1 MENGVLDNQEAQ
13 RLAGEVRALLR
24 QLSDAGRYDL
34 LLHAV
39 GAPLM
44 ERLRIEAA
52 RSRLSRMVITKDF
65 RFLLADYNKEVI
77 LNPVHKALYI
87 LFLRHPEG
95 IAFKSLVDY
104 RGELLST
111 YRMIRPSGERERM
124 EETIDRLVN
133 PTDNAINEKCSRI
146 NAAFAALTDEYTLS
160 YYAISSHADCRF
172 GSSQRVWFR
181 RLKVIKLPR
190 ELVDMQF
197 A

>member
-13 RLAGEVRALLR
+13 RLATEARALLR
-24 QLSDAGRYDL
+24 RLSEASRYDL
-34 LLHAV
+34 LLHVV

-52 RSRLSRMVITKDF
+52 RSRLSRLVITGGF
-65 RFLLADYNKEVI
+65 RFLLADYGKEVI
-77 LNPVHKALYI
+77 LNPIHKALYI
-87 LFLRHPEG
+87 LFLRHTEG

-104 RGELLST
+104 RGELLSI
-111 YRMIRPSGERERM
+111 YRIIRPGGEREKM

-133 PTDNAINEKCSRI
+133 PIDNAINEKCSRI
-146 NAAFAALTDEYTLS
+146 NAAFAALMDEYTLS

-181 RLKVIKLPR
+181 RLKVINLPR
-190 ELVDMQF
+190 SLVDMQF